1 VLQAVIDIPMSRR
14 QLLQAAEWVVD
25 YRPVT
30 DLKKI
35 EVTGH
40 SILRGLTFIEWV
52 MTIDSRSRSRD
63 VAAASLMHF
72 IIEAEG
78 IARRGESDEFALLF
92 AEVFPYGR
100 PHEPEA
106 VLLPDQLQ
114 LLGIGGTDE
123 QSDNAWA
130 QLLSRHYNP
139 AARRPGEVKFKRE
152 TIS

>member
-1 VLQAVIDIPMSRR
+1 VLQAVIDIPLSRR

-63 VAAASLMHF
+63 VAACS
-72 IIEAEG
+72 
-78 IARRGESDEFALLF
+78 
-92 AEVFPYGR
+92 
-100 PHEPEA
+100 
-106 VLLPDQLQ
+106 
-114 LLGIGGTDE
+114 
-123 QSDNAWA
+123 
-130 QLLSRHYNP
+130 SR
-139 AARRPGEVKFKRE
+139 
-152 TIS
+152 SSSC